1 MKYSNSPNAYINAQ
15 ELEVALVK
23 ATTYG
28 DALKV
33 FREAPSIEIVN
44 KPTQTDHGYMWTC
57 PKCGLEVHS
66 DFDRCVRC
74 GYEPQTERSE

>member
-33 FREAPSIEIVN
+33 FRETPSIEIVN
-44 KPTQTDHGYMWTC
+44 KPTQTDCDEETGHDC
-57 PKCGLEVHS
+57 PWK
-66 DFDRCVRC
+66 
-74 GYEPQTERSE
+74 

>member
-33 FREAPSIEIVN
+33 FREAPSIEIV
-44 KPTQTDHGYMWTC
+44 
-57 PKCGLEVHS
+57 
-66 DFDRCVRC
+66 RC
-74 GYEPQTERSE
+74 GECIWKDTRRCIVHFFEDDLKADDFCSYGERRG